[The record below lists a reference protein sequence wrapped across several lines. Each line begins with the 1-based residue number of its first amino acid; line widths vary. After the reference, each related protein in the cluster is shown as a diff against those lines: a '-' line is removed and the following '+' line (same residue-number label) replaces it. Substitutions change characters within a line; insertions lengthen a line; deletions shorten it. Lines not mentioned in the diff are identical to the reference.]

1 MKITCETGVTTK
13 SHTQTLIEQAEGKF
27 AAAIICLGVNDVT
40 YDVNLRA
47 WLKQQT
53 TFYDVLKNQF
63 GVQEIYFS
71 GLLSIKFLPL
81 LP

>member
-13 SHTQTLIEQAEGKF
+13 SHTQTSIEQAEGRF

-47 WLKQQT
+47 WLKKQLFMMFKKSVWST
-53 TFYDVLKNQF
+53 RNLFFRVNLN
-63 GVQEIYFS
+63 
-71 GLLSIKFLPL
+71 
-81 LP
+81 